1 MPVADAS
8 AVALPRAGGRM
19 AIGSVHRR
27 ASPANIAAYVALSVG
42 ALIVLLPFFWMVS
55 TSLMTLPETVTYPPH
70 WLPASPQFGNYAQ
83 AWNEARFA
91 RYMVNTIFIATCTT
105 AGMLVTSSLAAYAF
119 AQLTFFGKNVVFV
132 GMLATLMIPFEVTMI
147 PDFLVVKQLGWYNTY
162 WAQIVP
168 WTASVFSIFL
178 LRQFF
183 GGLPKDLWEA
193 AELDGSGHLYYLV
206 AVVIP
211 LSTPALTTAGLFS
224 FLGSWNSFVWPL
236 IVTKDDSMR
245 PIQVGLSYFIQEQ
258 GVVWHLLMAGATIT
272 IVPVIVVFLFV
283 QRQFIEGIARSGL
296 KG

>member
-1 MPVADAS
+1 MADAGAATLS
-8 AVALPRAGGRM
+8 RASERARATSVERRGGR
-19 AIGSVHRR
+19 GNVV
-27 ASPANIAAYVALSVG
+27 AYVVLSVG
-42 ALIVLLPFFWMVS
+42 AVIVLLPFFWMVS

-70 WLPASPQFGNYAQ
+70 WLPASPQFGNYFQ
-83 AWNEARFA
+83 AWNEAKFA
-91 RYMVNTIFIATCTT
+91 RYMANTLFIATCTT

-119 AQLTFFGKNVVFV
+119 AQLNFFGKNVVFV
-132 GMLATLMIPFEVTMI
+132 GMLATMMIPFEVTMI
-147 PDFLVVKQLGWYNTY
+147 PDFLVIKQLGWYNTY

-178 LRQFF
+178 LRQYFS
-183 GGLPKDLWEA
+183 GLPKDLWEA
-193 AELDGSGHLYYLV
+193 AELDGSGHLSYL
-206 AVVIP
+206 AKIVVP

-272 IVPVIVVFLFV
+272 IVPVVVVFLFV

>member
-1 MPVADAS
+1 MADAG
-8 AVALPRAGGRM
+8 AVTLRRSSERTAVRTVGRRTSRA
-19 AIGSVHRR
+19 
-27 ASPANIAAYVALSVG
+27 NLAAYVILSIG
-42 ALIVLLPFFWMVS
+42 AVIVLLPFFWMLS

-70 WLPASPQFGNYAQ
+70 WLPASPKFGNYPQ
-83 AWNEARFA
+83 AWNEAMFA
-91 RYMVNTIFIATCTT
+91 RYLINTILIATCTT

-119 AQLTFFGKNVVFV
+119 AQLNFFGKNVVFV
-132 GMLATLMIPFEVTMI
+132 GMLATMMIPFEVTMI

-193 AELDGSGHLYYLV
+193 AELDGSGHLYYLTQI
-206 AVVIP
+206 VVP
-211 LSTPALTTAGLFS
+211 LSTPALTTAGLFT

-272 IVPVIVVFLFV
+272 IVPVVIVFLFV